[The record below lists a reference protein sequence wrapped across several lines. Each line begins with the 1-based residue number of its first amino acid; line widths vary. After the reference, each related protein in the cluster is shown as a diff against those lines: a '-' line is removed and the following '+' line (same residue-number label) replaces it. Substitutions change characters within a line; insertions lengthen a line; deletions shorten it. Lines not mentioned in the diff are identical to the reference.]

1 MTSLSKSTIYKMIAE
16 KKFPRQIQIGPQQV
30 VWTKHAVQD
39 WMNQKIQEA
48 ALCVNKAPC
57 APLNRSW
64 AI

>member
-30 VWTKHAVQD
+30 VWTKHDVQD

-48 ALCVNKAPC
+48 AL
-57 APLNRSW
+57 
-64 AI
+64 